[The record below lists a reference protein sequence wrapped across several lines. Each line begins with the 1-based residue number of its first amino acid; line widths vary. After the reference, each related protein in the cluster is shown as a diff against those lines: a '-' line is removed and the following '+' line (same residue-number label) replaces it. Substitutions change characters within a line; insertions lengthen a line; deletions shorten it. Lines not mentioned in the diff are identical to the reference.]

1 LAAQRERQEENVEFK
16 PVRRLVIG
24 HDAQGKAVALSDAA
38 LTPKQRSPGGN
49 GVTNLWIT
57 SESPVELTGAADKTA
72 THAGVPPPASGTVFR
87 IVDFPPAS
95 AGGAAPHVDHDKV
108 LIAMGIDP
116 ATQGYARHQNS
127 HRTRSID
134 YAIVLD
140 GEIDMLMDDSEIHM
154 KPGDVL
160 IQQATNHA
168 WVNNS
173 GKTCRIAFVLIDA
186 KRPAAWQ
193 QNWKP

>member
-1 LAAQRERQEENVEFK
+1 VEFK
-16 PVRRLVIG
+16 PVRRIVIG
-24 HDAQGKAVALSDAA
+24 HDQQGKAVALSDDSM
-38 LTPKQRSPGGN
+38 TPKQRSAGGN
-49 GVTNLWIT
+49 GVTNLWVT
-57 SESPVELTGAADKTA
+57 GEFPVDLTDAPDRAA
-72 THAGVPPPASGTVFR
+72 THVGVPPSANGTIFR
-87 IVDFPPAS
+87 VVDFPPAPAS
-95 AGGAAPHVDHDKV
+95 GAAPHVDHDKV

-116 ATQGYARHQNS
+116 ATQGYMRHANT

-154 KPGDVL
+154 KTGDVL
-160 IQQATNHA
+160 IQQGTNHA

-173 GKTCRIAFVLIDA
+173 GKVCRVAFVLMDA
-186 KRPAAWQ
+186 QAPAAWR